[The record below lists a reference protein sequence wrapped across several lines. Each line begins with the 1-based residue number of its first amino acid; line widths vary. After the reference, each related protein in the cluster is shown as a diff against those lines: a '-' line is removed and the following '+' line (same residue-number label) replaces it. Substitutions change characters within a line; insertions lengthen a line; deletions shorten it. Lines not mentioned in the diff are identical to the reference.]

1 MAASSDGCP
10 SELVHRS
17 PSGSSRVVPL
27 GPLPPAVVA
36 ASPPDRCRAS
46 GVVTAVVAP
55 QTFRT
60 LPVPV
65 PVLPLAPL
73 LVSSALLPA
82 GRQACLCRARQTGRS
97 FRLSPALFATMALAD
112 SPSPLRAGVSPGK
125 APGLSPRAAGLY
137 PPRFFDSLRT
147 SPSLAGSPACAGHG
161 RQVSRGRP
169 RCPFVFLRSRFCLPL
184 PSASPLGYALRFGY
198 GCRYQPR

>member
-46 GVVTAVVAP
+46 RVVTAVVAP

-60 LPVPV
+60 LSVPA

-73 LVSSALLPA
+73 LVSSAL
-82 GRQACLCRARQTGRS
+82 RS